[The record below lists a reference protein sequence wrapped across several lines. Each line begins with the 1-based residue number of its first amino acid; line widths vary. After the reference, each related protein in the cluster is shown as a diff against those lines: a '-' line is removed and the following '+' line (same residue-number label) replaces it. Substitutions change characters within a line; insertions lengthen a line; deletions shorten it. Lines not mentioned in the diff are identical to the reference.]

1 MALGRST
8 MRKQVIENL
17 SQVAPP
23 GEQFIACIHAETG
36 PSPWL
41 NILFEEIPF
50 AMLIVQILR
59 KYYFLT
65 LTNGHLDVLFRARR
79 LADRVIVAILE
90 NDEKEPLFSIEE
102 RLEMIREIVGE
113 DSTVSVRSFSGLLVD
128 FAAQT
133 GATLLV
139 RGLRA
144 ISDYEYELQM
154 ALMNR
159 KLEPRLETVFMLPG
173 ESFSYLSSKLVREIA
188 QLGGPLKDLVPP
200 EVEQRLRAKVL

>member
-1 MALGRST
+1 MPERVALY
-8 MRKQVIENL
+8 
-17 SQVAPP
+17 P
-23 GEQFIACIHAETG
+23 GSFD
-36 PSPWL
+36 P
-41 NILFEEIPF
+41 
-50 AMLIVQILR
+50 
-59 KYYFLT
+59 

-79 LADRVIVAILE
+79 LADRVIIAILE
-90 NDEKEPLFSIEE
+90 NDEKKPLFSIEE

-113 DSTVSVRSFSGLLVD
+113 DGGVSVRSFSGLLVD

-159 KLEPRLETVFMLPG
+159 RLAPSIETVFLMAK
-173 ESFSYLSSKLVREIA
+173 EEYSYVSSRLVKEVAR
-188 QLGGPLKDLVPP
+188 LGADVSGLVPEP
-200 EVEQRLRAKVL
+200 VRHRLEARLPRS

>member
-1 MALGRST
+1 MPERVALY
-8 MRKQVIENL
+8 
-17 SQVAPP
+17 P
-23 GEQFIACIHAETG
+23 GSFD
-36 PSPWL
+36 P
-41 NILFEEIPF
+41 
-50 AMLIVQILR
+50 
-59 KYYFLT
+59 

-90 NDEKEPLFSIEE
+90 NDAKEPLFSVEE
-102 RLEMIREIVGE
+102 RLEMIREIVGG
-113 DSTVSVRSFSGLLVD
+113 DSGVSVRSFSGLLVD

-159 KLEPRLETVFMLPG
+159 RLAPAIETVFLMAK
-173 ESFSYLSSKLVREIA
+173 EEYSYVSSRLVKEVAR
-188 QLGGPLKDLVPP
+188 LGADVSGLVPEP
-200 EVEQRLRAKVL
+200 VRHRLEARLPRS

>member
-1 MALGRST
+1 MPERVALY
-8 MRKQVIENL
+8 
-17 SQVAPP
+17 P
-23 GEQFIACIHAETG
+23 GSFD
-36 PSPWL
+36 P
-41 NILFEEIPF
+41 
-50 AMLIVQILR
+50 
-59 KYYFLT
+59 

-90 NDEKEPLFSIEE
+90 NDSKKPLFSVEE
-102 RLEMIREIVGE
+102 RLEMIREIVGS
-113 DSTVSVRSFSGLLVD
+113 DAGVSVRSFSGLLVD

-159 KLEPRLETVFMLPG
+159 RLAPAIETVFLMAK
-173 ESFSYLSSKLVREIA
+173 EEYSYVSSRLVKEVAR
-188 QLGGPLKDLVPP
+188 LGADVSGLVPEP
-200 EVEQRLRAKVL
+200 VRHRLEERLPRS